1 MVAEPACTPNS
12 APAKACTCEA
22 LVGNTKDILLSFQKI
37 SRGGEKVFSKETEYK
52 KARTRLKA
60 LCEDSQANAGCV
72 SVEMQR
78 LKALARPVV
87 SGLVPFILTYCF
99 I

>member
-1 MVAEPACTPNS
+1 
-12 APAKACTCEA
+12 
-22 LVGNTKDILLSFQKI
+22 
-37 SRGGEKVFSKETEYK
+37 
-52 KARTRLKA
+52 LKA

-87 SGLVPFILTYCF
+87 SGLVFGICKRLILSQICY
-99 I
+99 